1 MVRLLVRGGGMHTGG
16 RADNV
21 RICDA
26 LGVSPKLI
34 MALETAGPR
43 KSSCST
49 RGGSNY
55 SSCSSRW
62 NRASSRQRY
71 GHWHIFWL
79 LLAAAGCCCWLL
91 LLLLLLL
98 LLPLSITFGPSLN
111 DRCVSI
117 SSFETDAGVYAVACC
132 NRGGV
137 CFKSLRGIA
146 SILESVLMTRLLAGT
161 RRKAARRLAPL
172 VQCVCRRW
180 GLPRG
185 VWRRAIAPSLMG
197 G

>member
-1 MVRLLVRGGGMHTGG
+1 MPLETCQLLWEGASSHCPSSASAAASFFTDEEREMMVRLLVRGGGMHTGG

-79 LLAAAGCCCWLL
+79 LLAAAGCCCCCCCCCRCLS
-91 LLLLLLL
+91 
-98 LLPLSITFGPSLN
+98 PL
-111 DRCVSI
+111 DRLSMIGAFQSAALRQMPVSTRWHAATEAAFA
-117 SSFETDAGVYAVACC
+117 SKACAG
-132 NRGGV
+132 
-137 CFKSLRGIA
+137 
-146 SILESVLMTRLLAGT
+146 
-161 RRKAARRLAPL
+161 
-172 VQCVCRRW
+172 
-180 GLPRG
+180 
-185 VWRRAIAPSLMG
+185 
-197 G
+197 